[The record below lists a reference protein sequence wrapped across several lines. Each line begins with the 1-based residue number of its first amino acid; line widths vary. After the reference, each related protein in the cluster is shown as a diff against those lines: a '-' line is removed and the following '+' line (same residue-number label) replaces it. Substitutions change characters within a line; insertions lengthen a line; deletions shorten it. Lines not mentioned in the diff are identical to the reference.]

1 MIGNFIL
8 ESLSRVEAFF
18 FMYNFKYKVFFTK
31 ISLFIQKPPTNLTF
45 LMRFYYYY
53 FFVCVGVSLLR
64 ALNLKKSFLLLY
76 CVNILTYKH
85 TAQFQ
90 FLVCR
95 LLPYFRLRQQYQNLH
110 IYRSL
115 EHPHNKHLVN
125 NSQ

>member
-8 ESLSRVEAFF
+8 ESLSRVEAIFLCTIS
-18 FMYNFKYKVFFTK
+18 NIKYFSQKYRY
-31 ISLFIQKPPTNLTF
+31 FIQKPPTNLTF

-53 FFVCVGVSLLR
+53 FFVCVGDSLLR